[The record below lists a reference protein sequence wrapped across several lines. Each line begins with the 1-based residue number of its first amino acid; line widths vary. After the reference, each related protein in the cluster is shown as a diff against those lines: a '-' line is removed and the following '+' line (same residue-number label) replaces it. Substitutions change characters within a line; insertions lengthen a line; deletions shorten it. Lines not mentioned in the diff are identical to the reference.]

1 MLKTYARY
9 TYTMDYTAKR
19 VGNGW
24 HEVTKEYMKY
34 YPSGRQLT
42 IVIDALQSKQDI
54 ARSCK
59 SLCGERC
66 PCAGDTCL
74 NYDTHGS
81 VDKKIRK
88 NQL

>member
-24 HEVTKEYMKY
+24 HEVTKEYMMY

-42 IVIDALQSKQDI
+42 IVIDGI
-54 ARSCK
+54 AIKARHC
-59 SLCGERC
+59 EIVQVFVR
-66 PCAGDTCL
+66 
-74 NYDTHGS
+74 
-81 VDKKIRK
+81 
-88 NQL
+88 